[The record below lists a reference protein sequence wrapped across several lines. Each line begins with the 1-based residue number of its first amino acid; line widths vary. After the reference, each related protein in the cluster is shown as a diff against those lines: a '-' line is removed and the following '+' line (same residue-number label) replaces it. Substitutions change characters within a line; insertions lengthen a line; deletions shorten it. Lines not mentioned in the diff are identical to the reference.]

1 MVFSPQVSVLFNVA
15 LICLAEICGQSCLK
29 KFHGEPE
36 KIWFFI
42 AAMAFYMCIFYLLIK
57 SYNLRSM
64 GSVNALWSGASVL
77 TIFTTGFLFFEEVI
91 SYKAAIGAVFIVI
104 GMGFISSS

>member
-1 MVFSPQVSVLFNVA
+1 MVFSPQISVLFNVV

-36 KIWFFI
+36 KFWFFI

-57 SYNLRSM
+57 SYSSTTM

-77 TIFTTGFLFFEEVI
+77 TIFTAGFLFFEEVV